1 MLKHA
6 FESQSLLGLVYKIVS
21 ETYASRHGHLEL
33 QVLGSKAKEPIPAQY
48 SQELRS
54 LLDDILEKSST
65 TPGLKLLPSW

>member
-1 MLKHA
+1 MAIL
-6 FESQSLLGLVYKIVS
+6 SLDVLTFGPYGTQ
-21 ETYASRHGHLEL
+21 ERLEL